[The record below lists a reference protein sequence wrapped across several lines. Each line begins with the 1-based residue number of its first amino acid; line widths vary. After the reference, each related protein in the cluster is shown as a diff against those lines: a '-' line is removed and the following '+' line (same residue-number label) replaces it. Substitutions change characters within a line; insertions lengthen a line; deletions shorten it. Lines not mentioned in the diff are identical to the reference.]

1 MKTPSDDEIQR
12 FFDSITPEDF
22 ARDLSDED
30 DDSTETEY
38 EDYPRFGN
46 DEFDRFTLDN
56 LHQLSETDEPFAA
69 LHNGVEHR
77 RIVPLGSE
85 SIGSFL
91 KRVRRE
97 AKEIQAKWFFIGTEG
112 EASMGAV
119 FDPRDPKDV
128 ANARQQGR
136 MMDVINWYSESIE
149 PTSAEVRFGIIYEEN
164 DEKRIVQS
172 TYTHGADPAFKKV
185 LR

>member
-22 ARDLSDED
+22 ARDLSDPD
-30 DDSTETEY
+30 DDATTEE
-38 EDYPRFGN
+38 EYPRFGS

-56 LHQLSETDEPFAA
+56 LHQLSESDETFAA

-77 RIVPLGSE
+77 RVIPVGDE
-85 SIGSFL
+85 SIGTFL

-119 FDPRDPKDV
+119 FDPRDHKDV
-128 ANARQQGR
+128 ENARQQGR
-136 MMDVINWYSESIE
+136 MMEVINWYSESIE

-172 TYTHGADPAFKKV
+172 TYSHGADPAFKKV